1 MKKSSILLGAAL
13 LSGCGLL
20 GGKTPPSLMTLVP
33 AQSVT
38 AQTNRSAASGETITV
53 IAPALVREI
62 NTNRVPVRS
71 GGIAIA
77 YVEDAQW
84 VDTPGTLFR
93 DLLSETIAAR
103 TGRVVL
109 SDQQRTLDPGARLTG
124 QLLAFSVDA
133 DQNEAVVTYDA
144 ALLRGEGARVETRR
158 SEARVPVAT
167 IDRANVS
174 TALNQAAN
182 QVAGDIATWVG
193 GPSR

>member
-1 MKKSSILLGAAL
+1 MKRASFVLAALL

-20 GGKTPPSLMTLVP
+20 GGKTPPSLMALSP
-33 AQSVT
+33 AATVA

-84 VDTPGTLFR
+84 VDTPDTLFR

-109 SDQQRTLDPGARLTG
+109 SDRQRTLDPGARLTG
-124 QLLAFSVDA
+124 QLLAFSIDA
-133 DQNEAVVTYDA
+133 DRSEAVVTYDA
-144 ALLRGEGARVETRR
+144 ALLRGQGTRVETRR
-158 SEARVPVAT
+158 SEARVPVTT

-174 TALNQAAN
+174 AALNQAAN
-182 QVAGDIATWVG
+182 QVAAEVANWLK
-193 GPSR
+193 